1 MNKEDQLYIYMFIYW
16 YLFLSSVYW
25 EGLEALSSSG
35 ARVNIILYWKEQ
47 DLNKKSTRWAW
58 NIVLY

>member
-35 ARVNIILYWKEQ
+35 ARVNTILY
-47 DLNKKSTRWAW
+47 
-58 NIVLY
+58 